1 MSYQTYLK
9 KYNRLVA
16 RLVKLGLI
24 YCRKV
29 FWRLQHFQVKQYAKV
44 QLESMRSAIKTL
56 EG

>member
-1 MSYQTYLK
+1 MSYETYLK

-16 RLVKLGLI
+16 KMVRLGLI

-29 FWRLQHFQVKQYAKV
+29 FWRLQHFQVKQYAKI
-44 QLESMRSAIKTL
+44 QLESMRNAVKAL